1 MTRRGAIAFHVVTGF
16 LGAGKT
22 TLINRLLR
30 APELADALV
39 IVNEWGEIG
48 LDHLLYERLAGDA
61 ILIKSGC
68 VCCALRGDLLDTLRD
83 VIARR
88 DSGALPVFGRIV
100 LETTGLAEPAPILH
114 ALFAEP
120 HLSPRLALSGVT
132 TLVDA
137 VNGLSTLRLRPE
149 SARQI
154 ALADRL
160 IVAKSDLLADA
171 ERGDRLAELS
181 AQLRRLNPSAPIL
194 DGAAGEFGPAEFLSE
209 ASAWARHRE
218 RSEAIQRNPG
228 RPRAPGLLHRYAP
241 RNDGDGST
249 RSPHALAGG
258 SPLAHGVQSFA
269 FRAVE
274 PIDPDAFAKFLT
286 LLGSMLG
293 PKLLRLKGLFA
304 LAGRPDAPI
313 LVDGVQHV
321 FHAPRALPGWPDADH
336 ATRAVVIV
344 EGVAA
349 RDVET
354 LWAAL
359 TRAPR
364 IDAPDL
370 AALTDN
376 PLAPRAGGLLG

>member
-1 MTRRGAIAFHVVTGF
+1 MTRPDAIAFHIVTGF

-48 LDHLLYERLAGDA
+48 LDHSLYEALSGDA
-61 ILIKSGC
+61 ILVESGC
-68 VCCALRGDLLDTLRD
+68 VCCALRGDLLETLRD
-83 VIARR
+83 VLARR
-88 DSGALPVFGRIV
+88 ESGGLPAFSRVV
-100 LETTGLAEPAPILH
+100 LETTGLAEPAPILL
-114 ALFAEP
+114 ALFADRR
-120 HLSPRLALSGVT
+120 LSRRLALSGVT

-160 IVAKSDLLADA
+160 VVAKSDLLAPA
-171 ERGDRLAELS
+171 ERADRLAELR
-181 AQLRRLNPSAPIL
+181 AMLRNLNPSAPIL
-194 DGAAGEFGPAEFLSE
+194 DGAAAEFGPAEFLADLIEPFS
-209 ASAWARHRE
+209 RLRE
-218 RSEAIQRNPG
+218 KVAGVS
-228 RPRAPGLLHRYAP
+228 RPDEGLRRDSIKNHPA
-241 RNDGDGST
+241 
-249 RSPHALAGG
+249 
-258 SPLAHGVQSFA
+258 LAHGVSTFA
-269 FRAVE
+269 FRSVE
-274 PIDPDAFAKFLT
+274 PIEPDAFAQFLS
-286 LLGSMLG
+286 LIGSMLG
-293 PKLLRLKGLFA
+293 PRLLRLKGLFS
-304 LAGRPDAPI
+304 LANRPNAPI

-321 FHAPRALPGWPDADH
+321 FHAPRALPAWPDADH
-336 ATRAVVIV
+336 ASRAVLIV

-349 RDVET
+349 REVET

-359 TRAPR
+359 TRSPR

>member
-1 MTRRGAIAFHVVTGF
+1 MTRRDTIAVHIVTGF

-30 APELADALV
+30 TPELAGTLV
-39 IVNEWGEIG
+39 LVNEWGEIG
-48 LDHLLYERLAGDA
+48 LDHLLYERVSGDA

-68 VCCALRGDLLDTLRD
+68 VCCALRGDLLETLRD
-83 VIARR
+83 GLARR
-88 DSGALPVFGRIV
+88 DSGALPAFDRIV

-114 ALFAEP
+114 ALFADQL
-120 HLSPRLALSGVT
+120 LSQRLAFAGVT

-137 VNGLSTLRLRPE
+137 VNGASTFGARPE

-160 IVAKSDLLADA
+160 VVAKSDLLPQR
-171 ERGDRLAELS
+171 ERAARLAELD
-181 AQLRRLNPSAPIL
+181 AALRNLNPSAPIV
-194 DGAAGEFGPAEFLSE
+194 DGAAAEFGPAEFLAAPLS
-209 ASAWARHRE
+209 SPARNAGE
-218 RSEAIQRNPG
+218 GDQAIARRKTG
-228 RPRAPGLLHRYAP
+228 VV
-241 RNDGDGST
+241 NDALWRGGGGK
-249 RSPHALAGG
+249 RSPHD
-258 SPLAHGVQSFA
+258 VQSFA
-269 FRAVE
+269 FRSDE
-274 PIDPDAFAKFLT
+274 PVDPSAFAQFLS
-286 LLGSMLG
+286 LVGAMLG
-293 PKLLRLKGLFA
+293 PRLLRLKGLFA
-304 LAGRPDAPI
+304 LAGRPETPI

-321 FHAPRALPGWPDADH
+321 FHAPRALPEWPDADK
-336 ATRAVVIV
+336 ATRAVIIV

-349 RDVET
+349 RDVEN

-370 AALTDN
+370 AALADN

>member
-1 MTRRGAIAFHVVTGF
+1 MTGRDAIAFHVVTGF

-30 APELADALV
+30 SPQLAAALV

-48 LDHLLYERLAGDA
+48 LDHLLYERLMGDA
-61 ILIKSGC
+61 ILINSGC
-68 VCCALRGDLLDTLRD
+68 VCCALRGDLVETLRD
-83 VIARR
+83 VLARR
-88 DSGALPVFGRIV
+88 ESGALPTFSRIV

-114 ALFAEP
+114 ALIVDPE
-120 HLSPRLALSGVT
+120 LSSRLALSGVT

-137 VNGLSTLRLRPE
+137 VNGIKTLRARGE
-149 SARQI
+149 SVRQV

-160 IVAKSDLLADA
+160 VVAKSDLLPQAA
-171 ERGDRLAELS
+171 RAARLAELE
-181 AQLRRLNPSAPIL
+181 AALRELNPTAPIV
-194 DGAAGEFGPAEFLSE
+194 DGAAAEFGPAEFLAEQNEPFSRLRE
-209 ASAWARHRE
+209 KVAGASRPDEGMRE
-218 RSEAIQRNPG
+218 LS
-228 RPRAPGLLHRYAP
+228 
-241 RNDGDGST
+241 
-249 RSPHALAGG
+249 
-258 SPLAHGVQSFA
+258 HGVQSFA
-269 FRAVE
+269 FRSAE
-274 PIDPDAFAKFLT
+274 PLDPDAFAKFLS

-293 PKLLRLKGLFA
+293 PKLLRFKGLFA
-304 LAGRPDAPI
+304 LADRPEKPL

-321 FHAPRALPGWPDADH
+321 FHAPRTLSSWPDADH
-336 ATRAVVIV
+336 ASRAVIIV

>member
-1 MTRRGAIAFHVVTGF
+1 MTRPDAIAFHIVTGF

-48 LDHLLYERLAGDA
+48 LDHLLYEALSGDA

-68 VCCALRGDLLDTLRD
+68 ACCALRGDLLETLRD
-83 VIARR
+83 VLARR
-88 DSGALPVFGRIV
+88 ESGGLPAFSRVV
-100 LETTGLAEPAPILH
+100 LETTGLAEPAPILF
-114 ALFAEP
+114 ALFADRR
-120 HLSPRLALSGVT
+120 LSRRLVLSGVT

-160 IVAKSDLLADA
+160 VVAKSDLLAHV
-171 ERGDRLAELS
+171 ERADRLAELR
-181 AQLRRLNPSAPIL
+181 AKLRNLNPSAPIL
-194 DGAAGEFGPAEFLSE
+194 DGAAAEFGPAEFLADPIEPFSRIRAFGRTPVFRRAMRE
-209 ASAWARHRE
+209 KVAGAS
-218 RSEAIQRNPG
+218 
-228 RPRAPGLLHRYAP
+228 RPDEGLRRDLIK
-241 RNDGDGST
+241 NQ
-249 RSPHALAGG
+249 LA
-258 SPLAHGVQSFA
+258 LAHGVQSFA

-274 PIDPDAFAKFLT
+274 PIEPDAFAQFLS
-286 LLGSMLG
+286 LIGSMLG
-293 PKLLRLKGLFA
+293 PRLLRLKGLFS
-304 LAGRPDAPI
+304 LANRPNAPI

-321 FHAPRALPGWPDADH
+321 FHAPRALPAWPDGDH
-336 ATRAVVIV
+336 ASRAVLIV

-349 RDVET
+349 REVET

-359 TRAPR
+359 TRSPR